1 MRILTAIFILLI
13 SLSASAQTK
22 DSVTCIPNA
31 KLRQAVRMYES
42 YKILKIADSLK
53 DLKITLLTAQAS
65 NRDSV
70 VSLYIQADSNSQRL
84 LFFKSQQ
91 LDFAN
96 QKYKLEVN
104 YAAVVEKA
112 YKKERLKLFVVG
124 GIAVVGIVGEFIFL
138 VRK

>member
-31 KLRQAVRMYES
+31 QLRQAVRMYES

>member
-31 KLRQAVRMYES
+31 QLRQAVRMYES

-96 QKYKLEVN
+96 QKYKLEVK